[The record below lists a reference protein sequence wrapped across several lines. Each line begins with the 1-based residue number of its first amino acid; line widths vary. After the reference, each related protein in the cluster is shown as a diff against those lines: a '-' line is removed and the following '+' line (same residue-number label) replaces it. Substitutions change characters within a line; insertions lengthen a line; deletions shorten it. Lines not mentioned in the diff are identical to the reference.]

1 MDFDVLSGFFSRL
14 GINNDSPFCFCQYLS
29 DITDGFRFMSGRGD
43 EEETKNVGGNPS

>member
-29 DITDGFRFMSGRGD
+29 DITDGFRFMSGRGNRED
-43 EEETKNVGGNPS
+43 VKNVGGNPS